1 MSKIKSK
8 QIIDLS
14 TSITSTINS
23 TSINALSDVNT
34 NAPTNGQALTYNSS
48 STKWENATLSS
59 SSAVT
64 FLSDITTNSATIS
77 LTNSNSMVLIKNG
90 STAVTI
96 YLPLISGQNG
106 KVLRVKRLGSA
117 LVTLA
122 VNASDTNKYI
132 DASPTTSVQLGV
144 QYGSYDLVA
153 NEADGMWYLI

>member
-1 MSKIKSK
+1 
-8 QIIDLS
+8 
-14 TSITSTINS
+14 
-23 TSINALSDVNT
+23 
-34 NAPTNGQALTYNSS
+34 
-48 STKWENATLSS
+48 LSS